1 MGKPLIG
8 EQSAILYAA
17 AKVKDAKLKAVRAKV
32 RELFA

>member
-8 EQSAILYAA
+8 EVVILYAA
-17 AKVKDAKLKAVRAKV
+17 AKVKDTKLKTVRAKV